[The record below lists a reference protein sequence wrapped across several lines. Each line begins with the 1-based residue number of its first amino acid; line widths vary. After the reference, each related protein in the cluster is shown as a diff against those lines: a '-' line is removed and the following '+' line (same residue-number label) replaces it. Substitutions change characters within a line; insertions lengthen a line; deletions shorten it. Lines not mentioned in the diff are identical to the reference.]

1 MSDNYCAPIEV
12 TPDNATTVTAHGTDL
27 IARCDRRGKIHA
39 TLTALGWRRIGREF
53 GIYLDGVD
61 ADCVN
66 VSRVSRVS
74 RQSGAVVW
82 DAFRRDGFVA
92 GMRAARG

>member
-1 MSDNYCAPIEV
+1 MSDDYCAPIEV
-12 TPDNATTVTAHGTDL
+12 TPSNATTVTAHGTDL

-39 TLTALGWRRIGREF
+39 TLTALGWRRNGGEF

-61 ADCVN
+61 GVDADCVN
-66 VSRVSRVS
+66 VSRVS

-82 DAFRRDGFVA
+82 DAFRRA
-92 GMRAARG
+92 GQSRDAGGA